1 MPSKS
6 GTEVVPISAR
16 YYTFRAE
23 GNPGSKRSADVSPLQ
38 KCEGSKVPL
47 RLLRCRQASRR
58 NHDFLSHFN
67 PLTSIQ
73 SRRSNLFFY
82 FSENALI
89 SAHSD
94 SPEGRCASSR
104 VVGRDAVDT
113 LRPQDERQQRG
124 RPRDSQDV
132 TASLTIQC
140 EIATTRMIETR
151 VTGIAGPLVNA
162 RVSGGRVTVRA

>member
-1 MPSKS
+1 
-6 GTEVVPISAR
+6 
-16 YYTFRAE
+16 
-23 GNPGSKRSADVSPLQ
+23 
-38 KCEGSKVPL
+38 
-47 RLLRCRQASRR
+47 LLRCRHASRR

-104 VVGRDAVDT
+104 VLGRDAVDT

-140 EIATTRMIETR
+140 EIATTRIIETR
-151 VTGIAGPLVNA
+151 ATEIAGPLVNA
-162 RVSGGRVTVRA
+162 RVSGGHCSGLRSGVSCRTKELLRTLTVSLRGLEPGEEIPWIVGNFFAPRS